1 MKRFKTS
8 LQGMLLAATIFTPLL
23 SNAANVTVHVRQ
35 SDGTTPMA
43 GVAATYSSYYTYNIG
58 TTDAA
63 GNATKSI
70 PNGTYNFIVK
80 YRGSS
85 TTIPVT
91 VSGDTT
97 LEFFTSGVTANV
109 SSCSNAGI
117 AGATAKYASGS
128 YEYWI
133 SGNTDASGNT
143 SDQVFPGTYNF
154 TAVYHG
160 TSASQ
165 MATVPG
171 DGVSAGSSTTVTFH
185 PTALTL
191 SNAGSKTYK
200 SGAYSYYANGLT
212 YIFPGTYQF
221 TFPGGYKTNLTIDG
235 CTQNLTVNILVLK
248 DHNNSPLSGGT
259 GRYGYGTNY
268 STAFVPG
275 STDANGLIFHV
286 VNTSVNPIMSY
297 EMKYNTTTSVLTQD
311 VTTTNGN
318 VFMFKT
324 NEVRLRLQTCSN
336 VGLSGGT
343 ARWGNGATATSYYFP
358 GVNVT
363 DANGEMAAEM
373 FPGTY
378 SFEMNYQSSSN
389 VKSSVAIPNSNTL
402 LTWTT
407 TNVTLNWP
415 YDIAY
420 GGAGDNRYFNKPSME
435 LLPGALNFNFRAPAA
450 LGGYNYTTLTIG
462 GCSMTLTPGLVRL
475 ISSTNAPIS
484 GGTVTGYQGGWS
496 TYGTTGANGNLLVI
510 GKNPTSVATN
520 LAGGQQQMNS
530 INFATN
536 PVVTFQTK
544 LVTVDFKDASG
555 NHTLES
561 SDVEYYA
568 GGWHSFGSGSTTNG
582 VETMELLPYGAAYSF
597 SLNYMG
603 GRQQISFVDITTTPV
618 VSFQTAVAD
627 IYLKDQSNNGIAG
640 GNASFYAGGWHNIG
654 ATDANGHISIELL
667 PVTYSFAM
675 SYASKY
681 NQKNSI
687 AVPGTVNFTFDGSS
701 LYKLAPEQDNNSNEI
716 KAYPNP
722 VNDQL
727 TISLS
732 STEPRTAEVKLV
744 DLTGK
749 TMLNMSVNL
758 DKGQN
763 VQQLNV
769 SQIPNGTYLLM
780 VDNSKENMS
789 RIVVMH

>member
-23 SNAANVTVHVRQ
+23 SDAANVTVHVQ
-35 SDGTTPMA
+35 KNDGTTPLA
-43 GVAATYSSYYTYNIG
+43 GVAATYQSTYTYTMGN
-58 TTDAA
+58 TDVS
-63 GNATKSI
+63 GNVTKSI
-70 PNGTYNFIVK
+70 ANGTYNFRVT
-80 YRGSS
+80 YRGTS
-85 TTIPVT
+85 TVIPVT
-91 VSGDTT
+91 ISGDTT
-97 LEFFTSGVTANV
+97 LEFYTSGITANV
-109 SSCSNAGI
+109 SSCGNAGI
-117 AGATAKYASGS
+117 AGAQAKYASGA

-133 SGNTDASGNT
+133 GGNTDVSGNT

-154 TAVYHG
+154 TAIYHG

-165 MATVPG
+165 MATVAG
-171 DGVSAGSSTTVTFH
+171 DGLSAGNSSTVTFH
-185 PTALTL
+185 PTAVTL

-200 SGAYSYYANGLT
+200 SGPYSYYANGLT
-212 YIFPGTYQF
+212 YIFPGTYEF
-221 TFPGGYKTNLTIDG
+221 TFPGGYKTDLTIAG

-248 DHNNSPLSGGT
+248 DHNNNPLSGGT

-336 VGLSGGT
+336 AGLSGGT
-343 ARWGNGATATSYYFP
+343 ARWGNGAIATSYYFP

-435 LLPGALNFNFRAPAA
+435 LLPGNLNFNFRAPAA
-450 LGGYNYTTLTIG
+450 LGGYNYTTLTID

-484 GGTVTGYQGGWS
+484 GASVDGYQGGWS

-510 GKNPTSVATN
+510 GKNPSSVAMT
-520 LAGGQQQMNS
+520 LGGGRQQLNS
-530 INFATN
+530 ISFATN
-536 PVVTFQTK
+536 PVVIFQTK
-544 LVTVDFKDASG
+544 LVTMDFTDASG
-555 NHTLES
+555 NHTLQGS
-561 SDVEYYA
+561 GLQYYA
-568 GGWHSFGSGSTTNG
+568 GGWNTFGSGSTTNG
-582 VETMELLPYGAAYSF
+582 IETMEMLPASYSF
-597 SLNYMG
+597 KLGYMG
-603 GRQQISFVDITTTPV
+603 AVQQITSQN
-618 VSFQTAVAD
+618 VSVNPLVSYQTAVAD
-627 IYLKDQSNNGIAG
+627 IYLKDLSNNGIAG
-640 GNASFYAGGWHNIG
+640 GNATFYAGGWHNIG
-654 ATDANGHISIELL
+654 ATDANGHIAIELL

-675 SYASKY
+675 SYAAKY
-681 NQKNSI
+681 NQKNGI

-701 LYKLAPEQDNNSNEI
+701 LYKIAPEQEATSNEI

-732 STEPRTAEVKLV
+732 STESKTAEVKLV

-758 DKGQN
+758 EKGQN

-769 SQIPNGTYLLM
+769 SQLPNGTYLLM